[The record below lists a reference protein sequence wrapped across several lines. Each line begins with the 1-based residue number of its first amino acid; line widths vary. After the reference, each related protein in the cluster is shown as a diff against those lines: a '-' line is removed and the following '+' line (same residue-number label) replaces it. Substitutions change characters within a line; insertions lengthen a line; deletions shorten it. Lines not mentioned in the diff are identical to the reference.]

1 MESSQS
7 TASAQHGL
15 TQNKPRN
22 ATEQASQSKNQ
33 IEPLELED
41 TEEEVEHVNNKRP
54 KPGHSFVWDHMVRT
68 KKVVDGKAKFIAICY
83 ICKAHILAHPNKN
96 GTSSSYLQTTG
107 CAIYQPNQPIIL
119 AESIFGNRKKMVG

>member
-15 TQNKPRN
+15 TQNEPHN
-22 ATEQASQSKNQ
+22 ATEQAPQSENQ

-41 TEEEVEHVNNKRP
+41 SDEEVEHVNNKRP
-54 KPGHSFVWDHMVRT
+54 KPGRSFVWDHMVRT
-68 KKVVDGKAKFIAICY
+68 KKVVDGKANFDLISILICQVM
-83 ICKAHILAHPNKN
+83 IMLA
-96 GTSSSYLQTTG
+96 SLQTTG

-119 AESIFGNRKKMVG
+119 AEPIFGNRKKTVG